1 MGRILKSEVDR
12 RLLDARDLIAKG
24 VTIRALSERWGIQR
38 EAAKQFLRR
47 HRVKGVPRAIG
58 RPKGSKAANMKIVG
72 NEPEWQNADPSA
84 LTDDQRDA
92 ALRMGIS
99 YTRFAWLL
107 QCPKGGNAVGWSGG
121 NSIG

>member
-1 MGRILKSEVDR
+1 MGRILQSEVDR
-12 RLLDARDLIAKG
+12 RLAEARALISSG

-47 HRVKGVPRAIG
+47 HRVKGIPRAKG
-58 RPKGSKAANMKIVG
+58 RPKGSHAANMKIVG
-72 NEPEWQNADPSA
+72 NEPSWQNADPAA
-84 LTDDQRDA
+84 LTDDQKDA

-99 YTRFAWLL
+99 LSRMAWLL